1 MSGIN
6 GRLFFRQAGAN
17 EGFLLGV
24 ISLEKRFPLETFLY
38 AEPIDGGGLAI
49 RDMALPFPDSV
60 NADYLAETPVGDLL
74 QQSCWRRMSHPGAT
88 TFFVRKTILPERSES
103 HWVIAA
109 TALRFDKNHQPPW
122 TNESLLTF
130 SNGRVIAM
138 QDVGKE
144 ARGTSAEGILHMP
157 WWGPK
162 GDRALRSSMH
172 VDILE
177 KLSERENLLCIAPKA
192 LSDYE
197 RGRLDFL
204 NGALRTFGTSSD
216 PGFIA
221 FANHRR
227 RLHGPYPY
235 LSAPTRETLDLEVA
249 QAMDILRDVAGL
261 SAVSPPRKP

>member
-6 GRLFFRQAGAN
+6 GRLFFRQAGVN
-17 EGFLLGV
+17 EGFLIGV

-38 AEPIDGGGLAI
+38 AEPIEDGGLAI
-49 RDMALPFPDSV
+49 RDMALPFPDSI

-74 QQSCWRRMSHPGAT
+74 QQSCWRRLNYPGSMT
-88 TFFVRKTILPERSES
+88 IFVRKTILPERSES

-109 TALRFDKNHQPPW
+109 AALRFDKNHQPPW

-130 SNGRVIAM
+130 SNGRVVAM
-138 QDVGKE
+138 QDVSKE
-144 ARGTSAEGILHMP
+144 ARGVNAEGILRLP
-157 WWGPK
+157 WWGLK

-172 VDILE
+172 VSILE
-177 KLSERENLLCIAPKA
+177 KFSERENLLCIAPEA

-197 RGRLDFL
+197 RGRLDSL
-204 NGALRTFGTSSD
+204 NGTLRTFGTSND
-216 PGFIA
+216 PDFIA

-235 LSAPTRETLDLEVA
+235 LSAPTQETLDLEAA
-249 QAMDILRDVAGL
+249 QAMDILRDVVGL
-261 SAVSPPRKP
+261 GAASPPRKP